1 MNESSENCERKPLI
15 ALWYLH
21 KTTECITTC
30 LPDDRAGM
38 VRLQAHYLALCNKY
52 GVTVEQVADSL
63 EITPAHASELLSL
76 GKELC

>member
-1 MNESSENCERKPLI
+1 MDKSSENCDRKPLI

-30 LPDDRAGM
+30 LPEDRAGM

-52 GVTVEQVADSL
+52 GVTADQVASSL
-63 EITPAHASELLSL
+63 DITDAHASELLSL
-76 GKELC
+76 GKELI